1 MRPIYRTTLNMQ
13 LQNSRK
19 SAFTLIELFLVFAL
33 LTLVG
38 GLLAFN
44 LRQGIASERY
54 LNHVQELAARLQIA
68 QQLMYVA
75 QTDFEVELEKS
86 PEGLI
91 CHFQAVQDMSAFL
104 SRLLESTQPLTGIQE
119 VQWRTAEGDVLSQ
132 PPIRLTF
139 FSRGALVSRG
149 ELKLTSEGDRES
161 RYILITGDGRP
172 IRISYASQWDL
183 LQNTFMDI
191 SSQQQLYPEQLRE
204 WVNRSTDAEGA
215 KKV

>member
-1 MRPIYRTTLNMQ
+1 MQ
-13 LQNSRK
+13 PQNK

-38 GLLAFN
+38 SLLAIN

-75 QTDFEVELEKS
+75 QTDFDVELQQG
-86 PEGLI
+86 PDGLV
-91 CHFQAVQDMSAFL
+91 CHFKPVQAMSAFL
-104 SRLLESTQPLTGIQE
+104 RRLLETTQALNGIQKVE
-119 VQWRTAEGDVLSQ
+119 WHAAEGQHLSQ

-149 ELKLTSEGDRES
+149 ELKLTSEGDRET
-161 RYILITGDGRP
+161 RYLLITGDGRP
-172 IRISYASQWDL
+172 VSVSHTSEWHL
-183 LQNTFMDI
+183 LQNTLMDANN
-191 SSQQQLYPEQLRE
+191 QQQLYPVQLRE
-204 WVNRSTDAEGA
+204 WVDRSTDEEGE
-215 KKV
+215 KKA